1 LDSDLAFYSG
11 GNVPRPENQHDWATI
26 LDGIEALQKSWPE
39 LQKANQDFHDFGYGY
54 VRIGANG
61 FEHLPAH
68 LIQISIGDP
77 SKGAADTDC
86 MRAERKQREDKNEMD
101 RLAGKYSQPSG
112 ETK

>member
-1 LDSDLAFYSG
+1 M
-11 GNVPRPENQHDWATI
+11 RPANQHDWETI

-39 LQKANQDFHDFGYGY
+39 LQKANQDFRDFGFGY

-68 LIQISIGDP
+68 LIQISLGDP
-77 SKGAADTDC
+77 PSGVDRT
-86 MRAERKQREDKNEMD
+86 ERKRREDQNELD
-101 RLAGKYSQPSG
+101 RLKGKYSQADG